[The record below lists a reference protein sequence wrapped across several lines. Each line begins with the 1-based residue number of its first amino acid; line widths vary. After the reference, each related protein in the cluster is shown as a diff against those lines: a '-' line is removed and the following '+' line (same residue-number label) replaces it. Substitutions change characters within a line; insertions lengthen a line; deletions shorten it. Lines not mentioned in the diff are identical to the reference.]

1 MRSLHKKVSRYRT
14 LLEVK
19 LFYFLL
25 TLIDFP
31 ENFVK
36 VPDERR
42 EFLVTL
48 IEAACG
54 EVLRENVGTCLVYQG
69 LHVHGLLVLHA
80 VLDVDRELLQVFH
93 RDVAEAVEAHRELAG
108 ESVRRQHV
116 TSGFLH
122 VRPIAK
128 GQC

>member
-1 MRSLHKKVSRYRT
+1 MRSLRKKVSRYRM

-19 LFYFLL
+19 LFFL

-36 VPDERR
+36 VPDEGRKL
-42 EFLVTL
+42 LVSL

-54 EVLRENVGTCLVYQG
+54 EVLREDVGTSLVHQR

-80 VLDVDRELLQVFH
+80 VLDVDRKLLQVFH
-93 RDVAEAVEAHRELAG
+93 RDVAEAVEAHREFAG

>member
-1 MRSLHKKVSRYRT
+1 MRSLSKKILGYSSLSRWNN
-14 LLEVK
+14 
-19 LFYFLL
+19 LFSIL

-31 ENFVK
+31 ENLIEVG
-36 VPDERR
+36 DEGR
-42 EFLVTL
+42 ELLVAL
-48 IEAACG
+48 LEAACG
-54 EVLRENVGTCLVYQG
+54 EVLREDIGTCLVHQG
-69 LHVHGLLVLHA
+69 LHVHGLLLLHA
-80 VLDVDRELLQVFH
+80 ALDVDRELLQVLH
-93 RDVAEAVEAHRELAG
+93 RDVAEAVEAHGELAG